1 MKILIYTAHPAQY
14 HFFKHMIKIL
24 KDHGNEVL
32 LLIKTKDVLE
42 RLIQQD
48 GFSFINI
55 QPKTRKNNP
64 VSILLA
70 SFIRTWKVVKI
81 VKKYQIDMLIGTDSS
96 IAQAGYLTGKQAI
109 TTLEDDYEVIRKL
122 ADLTYP
128 YTRTILVPEVCT
140 VGKWNHKKVGYDG
153 YMKLAYLHPNR
164 FTPDAEIKN
173 SYIQSDHYCLI
184 RLAQLTAHHDAGI
197 RGLNIDLVKN
207 LIGAIEAQGYKV
219 YISAEGQIAPELSAY
234 QLKINQNHI
243 HHILAFASL
252 LISDSQSMSVEA
264 AMLGVPSLRFSDFSG
279 RISVLE
285 ELEQQY
291 KLTYGI
297 KTDEPDKL
305 IKLTSELLGNETT
318 PVLFKQYREQL
329 LSDKIDV
336 TAFIVWFIENYP
348 ESLQIMQQN
357 PDYQHKFK

>member
-24 KDHGNEVL
+24 KDDGHEVL

-42 RLIQQD
+42 KLIQQD
-48 GFSFINI
+48 GFTFINI
-55 QPKTRKNNP
+55 QPKKRKNNP
-64 VSILLA
+64 VAILLA
-70 SFIRTWKVVKI
+70 SFIRTWKVMTI
-81 VKKYQIDMLIGTDSS
+81 VKKHQIDILIGTDSS
-96 IAQAGYLTGKQAI
+96 IAQAGFLSGKHAI

-128 YTRTILVPEVCT
+128 YTKTILVPEVCK
-140 VGKWNHKKVGYDG
+140 VGKWVKKKIGYDG

-173 SYIQSDHYCLI
+173 TYIQTDRYCLI

-197 RGLNIDLVKN
+197 RGLNIDLVKK
-207 LIGAIEAQGYKV
+207 LIEVMESKNYQV
-219 YISAEGQIAPELSAY
+219 FISAEGEIAPELWAY
-234 QLKINQNHI
+234 QLKINQNDI
-243 HHILAFASL
+243 HHILAFASM

-285 ELEQQY
+285 ELEQRY
-291 KLTYGI
+291 KLTYGV
-297 KTDEPDKL
+297 KTCEPDKL
-305 IKLTSELLGNETT
+305 IKLTSDLLEKNDIRSM
-318 PVLFKQYREQL
+318 FQQYRKQL

-336 TAFIVWFIENYP
+336 TAFIVWFIEHYP
-348 ESLQIMQQN
+348 ESVQVMQHN
-357 PDYQHKFK
+357 PDYQHQFK

>member
-1 MKILIYTAHPAQY
+1 MKVLIYTAHPAQY

-42 RLIQQD
+42 KLIQQD

-64 VSILLA
+64 VAILLA
-70 SFIRTWKVVKI
+70 SFIRTWKVVSI
-81 VKKYQIDMLIGTDSS
+81 VKKHQIDMLIGTDSS
-96 IAQAGYLTGKQAI
+96 IAQAGCLTRKQAI
-109 TTLEDDYEVIRKL
+109 TTLEDDYDVIRKL

-128 YTRTILVPEVCT
+128 YTKTILVPEVCK
-140 VGKWNHKKVGYDG
+140 VGKWNRKKIGYDG

-164 FTPDAEIKN
+164 FTPDAAVKN
-173 SYIQSDHYCLI
+173 TYIQSDRYCLI

-197 RGLNIDLVKN
+197 RGLNNQLVKN
-207 LIGAIEAQGYKV
+207 LIHVIENKGYQV
-219 YISAEGQIAPELSAY
+219 YISVEGEIAPELSAY
-234 QLKINQNHI
+234 QLKINQNDI

-285 ELEQQY
+285 ELEQRY
-291 KLTYGI
+291 RLTYGV
-297 KTDEPDKL
+297 KTNDPDRL
-305 IKLTSELLGNETT
+305 IGLTSELLENRDIRS
-318 PVLFKQYREQL
+318 LFQQYRKQM

-336 TAFIVWFIENYP
+336 TAFMVWFIEHYP
-348 ESLQIMQQN
+348 ESVNVMKHN
-357 PDYQHKFK
+357 PDYQHQFN